1 MRLPWVAGWV
11 ARARAS
17 VRIKLLALVLAPLA
31 IGVPLLLGLVWTWGN
46 EAYERLLNY
55 KVSSDMVTAHEYFDR
70 VREGVGADVVSI
82 AVSHRLVV
90 SLPDSDAPEFVTLLS
105 LLAREH
111 SLDYLMLLDLQG
123 RPVASSLSDEPP
135 TDSRLRWPV
144 VVSATSGAAHN
155 TIEIFSPDDLGMLHT
170 ELRLRAWVPLVPTVA
185 AAPDQRLAEDRGMVI
200 HAGAPVYDAQ
210 GRLAGV
216 LEGGMLLNGNLGL
229 VDRINE
235 IVYREGS
242 LPLNSKGTATLFLGD
257 TRIAT
262 NVRLFEGERALGTRV
277 SQTVRDYVLGDGGI
291 WLGTAFV
298 VNDHYVSGYEPVVNG
313 HGQRVGMLY
322 VGFLE
327 APLRAAMQAAMAVL
341 FVIFLAISVI
351 GTVLS
356 LRWARSVFGPI
367 ERMNRVIGRIE
378 SGDAAARVGPVES
391 RDELGRLA
399 VEFDHLLDTLHA
411 KREELQRW
419 ADELDRKVAERTAE
433 LKEANETLRRAQ
445 QQLVMS
451 EKLAAIGELTAGV
464 AHEVNNPMAVIQGN
478 LDVLSSVLGPAAEP
492 VREEIRLIH
501 AQVDRIRL
509 IVTKL
514 LQFARPGD
522 FAGYT
527 ENVEVAAVVEDCLLL
542 TRHNLDRNDI
552 EVVTDVRVAGPVEI
566 NRGDLQQVLI
576 NLFVNAAQAMP
587 DGGTLSVSGEDWLD
601 EAGEPVG
608 ALLRVRDTGVGIAP
622 EHLANIFDPFF
633 TTKKESGTGLGL
645 SVTYTILERYGGR
658 IAVSSTPGAGTE
670 FELRLYRQA
679 VFQSGPEAPGFMRR
693 WKG

>member
-1 MRLPWVAGWV
+1 VTRFG
-11 ARARAS
+11 AS
-17 VRIKLLALVLAPLA
+17 VRLKLLALVLAPLVV
-31 IGVPLLLGLVWTWGN
+31 GVPVLLGLVWTWGN
-46 EAYERLLNY
+46 EAYERLVTY

-70 VREGVGADVVSI
+70 VRSAVGRDVVSI
-82 AVSHRLVV
+82 AGSNRLALQLPQVSE
-90 SLPDSDAPEFVTLLS
+90 PEFISLLS
-105 LLAREH
+105 LLAGEH
-111 SLDYLMLLDLQG
+111 ELDFLMFLGLDGEVL
-123 RPVASSLSDEPP
+123 ASSRSDTPP
-135 TDSRLRWPV
+135 VRGRGHWPV
-144 VVSATSGAAHN
+144 VASAVAGAPHD
-155 TIEIFSPDDLGMLHT
+155 TIEIFSPADLGLIDPV
-170 ELRLRAWVPLVPTVA
+170 LQLRAWVQLVPTVA
-185 AAPDQRLAEDRGMVI
+185 AAPDPRVAEDRGMVI
-200 HAGAPVYDAQ
+200 HAAAPVFDAN
-210 GRLAGV
+210 GRMHGV
-216 LEGGMLLNGNLGL
+216 IEGGTLLNGNLAL

-235 IVYREGS
+235 IVYRDGS
-242 LPLNSKGTATLFLGD
+242 LPLGSKGTATLFLGD

-277 SQTVRDYVLGDGGI
+277 SQAVRDYVLGEGGI

-298 VNDHYVSGYEPVVNG
+298 VNDDYVSGYEPIANG
-313 HGQRVGMLY
+313 HGERVGMLY

-327 APLRAAMQAAMAVL
+327 APLRAAMHAAMTAL
-341 FVIFLAISVI
+341 FGVFALISVL

-367 ERMNRVIGRIE
+367 ERMNRVIQRVE
-378 SGDAAARVGPVES
+378 DGDATARVGPVES

-399 VEFDHLLDTLHA
+399 VEFDHLLDTLQA
-411 KREELQRW
+411 KREELQSW

-464 AHEVNNPMAVIQGN
+464 AHEVNNPVAVIQGN
-478 LDVLSSVLGPAAEP
+478 LDVLRSVLGPAAEP
-492 VREEIRLIH
+492 VHKEIRLIH
-501 AQVDRIRL
+501 EQVDRIRL

-527 ENVEVAAVVEDCLLL
+527 ENVEVAEVVEDCLLL
-542 TRHNLDRNDI
+542 TRHNLDKSEV
-552 EVVTDVRVAGPVEI
+552 EVVTRCAASGPVEI
-566 NRGDLQQVLI
+566 NRGELQQVLI

-587 DGGTLSVSGEDWLD
+587 DGGTLTVSSEDWLD
-601 EAGEPVG
+601 EDGEPSGVVV
-608 ALLRVRDTGVGIAP
+608 RVRDTGVGIPP

-658 IAVSSTPGAGTE
+658 ISARSAPGQGTE
-670 FELRLYRQA
+670 FEVCLHRQA
-679 VFQSGPEAPGFMRR
+679 IFQSGPEAPRFMRR